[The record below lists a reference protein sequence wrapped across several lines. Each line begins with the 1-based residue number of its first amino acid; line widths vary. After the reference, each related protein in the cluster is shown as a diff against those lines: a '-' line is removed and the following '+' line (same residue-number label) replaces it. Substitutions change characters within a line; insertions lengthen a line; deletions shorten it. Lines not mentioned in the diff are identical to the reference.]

1 MIDQSCG
8 MSFMPGRPLTL
19 RGLTA
24 SVLPCFGKGL
34 GLTMR
39 QKRECVMREAARLV
53 FEGLLTVAG

>member
-1 MIDQSCG
+1 
-8 MSFMPGRPLTL
+8 MPTL
-19 RGLTA
+19 PSSLFALRELTA

>member
-1 MIDQSCG
+1 

-19 RGLTA
+19 HGLTA
-24 SVLPCFGKGL
+24 NVLPCFGKGL

-53 FEGLLTVAG
+53 FEGVLTVAG